1 MSDIYEPTRPDERTK
16 SSWLADRDSI
26 PETPPY
32 WLRYSG
38 EGRPQ
43 IRGGR
48 VVEIEVDGRE
58 KGGDVRL

>member
-1 MSDIYEPTRPDERTK
+1 M
-16 SSWLADRDSI
+16 
-26 PETPPY
+26 ETWESPASN
-32 WLRYSG
+32 RHGCAEQASKTG